1 MHIIEKRVKVKIIG
15 RIDRSR
21 EKTTTTKALLS
32 CCVESNSNSCYTGRF
47 HEEKIELF
55 QFCSNVKWKDKDKHI
70 VNVTCWILCSVQLCA
85 CNGKKQTNTL
95 SVPEEGGPG
104 HWRLEIT
111 SLESPAARW
120 FRFCAIKHFFF
131 FNIYICFSSVL
142 MLHRVLNLDQEASDL
157 TWSKLCLRVFSW
169 EGLVSS
175 S

>member
-15 RIDRSR
+15 RINRSR
-21 EKTTTTKALLS
+21 EKTTKALLS
-32 CCVESNSNSCYTGRF
+32 CCVESNPNSCYTGRF

-55 QFCSNVKWKDKDKHI
+55 QFCSNVKWKDKDKQI

-85 CNGKKQTNTL
+85 CNEKNKQTHYLFLKKVRQDTEGWR
-95 SVPEEGGPG
+95 SPFWRAQQPDGFAFVP
-104 HWRLEIT
+104 LNI
-111 SLESPAARW
+111 
-120 FRFCAIKHFFF
+120 FFF